1 MEGIKKI
8 NGNDSRD
15 ISIIIYI
22 AAIFASQGVL
32 VLSAPV
38 YREWS
43 GPKTLGYSED
53 ILRHK
58 MTNLKY

>member
-1 MEGIKKI
+1 MEGIQKKT
-8 NGNDSRD
+8 NGK
-15 ISIIIYI
+15 IQEKSIIIYI